1 MVVSQAQRKASKKYQ
16 LNNTKCYSIQLSK
29 KYDAD
34 IITQLENV
42 PNKTQYIK
50 ELIRQDIEKQS

>member
-16 LNNTKCYSIQLSK
+16 LNNTKSYSIQLSK

-34 IITQLENV
+34 IITQLESV

>member
-1 MVVSQAQRKASKKYQ
+1 MVVSKAQRKASKKYQ
-16 LNNTKCYSIQLSK
+16 LNNTKSYSIQLSK

-34 IITQLENV
+34 IITQLESV